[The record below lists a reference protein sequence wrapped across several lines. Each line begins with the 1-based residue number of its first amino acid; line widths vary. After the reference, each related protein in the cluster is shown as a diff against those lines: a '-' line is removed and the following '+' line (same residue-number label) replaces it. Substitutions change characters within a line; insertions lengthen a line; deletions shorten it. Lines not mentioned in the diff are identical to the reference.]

1 VILTGMLA
9 EFNPLA
15 PVQSSSIWTVPVGP
29 WHVAISNHMFMIT
42 VATVFLL
49 LWLPL
54 AVHRRR
60 LVPIGL
66 PNLVEAICVFL
77 RDQMAMPC
85 LKEHTDRYIGF
96 VWTMFFFVLSLNL
109 LGMVPSEYIIHI
121 VTGKK
126 NHFGGPATANIWV
139 TGALSMITFFVI
151 HVSGVR
157 QQGLWH
163 YIKNFAPKVP
173 LVLLPLIYLIEVISA
188 IVKQLALAIRLF
200 ANILAGHVST
210 ATLLGLILIF
220 KNYWVASASLTVV
233 VALSCLDL
241 FIAFLQAYIFA
252 FLSTLFISFAIAPEH

>member
-1 VILTGMLA
+1 MLA

-15 PVQSSSIWTVPVGP
+15 PVQSEPVCTLPLGP
-29 WHVAISNHMFMIT
+29 WHVAISNHMFMIA
-42 VATVFLL
+42 VATVLL
-49 LWLPL
+49 LIWLPL
-54 AVHRRR
+54 AVNRRR
-60 LVPIGL
+60 LVPTGL

-109 LGMVPSEYIIHI
+109 LGMIPSEHI
-121 VTGKK
+121 FYLITHKK
-126 NHFGGPATANIWV
+126 NHFGGAATANIWV

-151 HVSGVR
+151 HVSGIR

-163 YIKNFAPKVP
+163 YIANFAPKVP

-200 ANILAGHVST
+200 ANMLAGHVSS
-210 ATLLGLILIF
+210 ATILGLILIF
-220 KNYWVASASLTVV
+220 KNYGVASASITLV